1 MEDSADFRS
10 FDFIMRYIQLL
21 CFFGAF
27 QSVLAQQAFVPKHS
41 FNLEVA
47 LPNSMT
53 NGAFQ
58 DNLQGL
64 VNVTPFY
71 QYALKN
77 GLAFGLGV
85 RYGYF
90 TVNEFRVPQPVSGG
104 LHMASAFIKTGWEKF
119 HTERFGTDLSI
130 KVGYTQN
137 YFLTDRND
145 TLGINPQQ
153 VNTWY
158 VEPTVGFILTADEV
172 TSYRL
177 FLGYGFQGFDYH
189 PDQLGLTAVG
199 GYTPEELDK
208 MSTYLL
214 VGFGFTYYFRPKSE
228 RGGDL

>member
-1 MEDSADFRS
+1 MR
-10 FDFIMRYIQLL
+10 FISTF
-21 CFFGAF
+21 CFFCVYF
-27 QSVLAQQAFVPKHS
+27 ISFAQQPFVPKHS

-53 NGAFQ
+53 NEAFQ

-64 VNVTPFY
+64 VNVAPFY

-77 GLAFGLGV
+77 GIAFGLGV
-85 RYGYF
+85 RYGYY

-119 HTERFGTDLSI
+119 HNERFGTDLSV

-153 VNTWY
+153 VDTWY
-158 VEPTVGFILTADEV
+158 IEPTVGFILTADEV

-177 FLGYGFQGFDYH
+177 FLGYGFQGFKYH
-189 PDQLGLTAVG
+189 PSQLGLTAVG
-199 GYTPEELDK
+199 GYTPKELNK
-208 MSTYLL
+208 TTSYLL